1 MADREVAFNQQ
12 INAFIPVEL
21 DAHFAYAQIVV
32 GKKLI
37 QGASTNGMKGMVS
50 KSRFEAIEFMVPPLP
65 LQQTFATRIASI
77 EALKTTHRRA
87 LAALDALFASL
98 QQRAFAGAL

>member
-50 KSRFEAIEFMVPPLP
+50 KSRFEAIRLIAPLP
-65 LQQTFATRIASI
+65 LQQTFATRIAAI

-98 QQRAFAGAL
+98 QQRAFTGAL